1 MMYLFFVCFS
11 KSSLGSSSAA
21 YHPRWSPYRDM
32 MPTYNQLA
40 ASSLLNQ
47 QYSAA
52 LGLGKIHDALDRSD
66 VWHVIFGPF
75 FPPVLWCVCGCF
87 SRVCVCIYS
96 WSSRTMF
103 IPIPSVPGLHG
114 IPARR
119 APMVEQAVQTV
130 PLANAA
136 QKRGNT
142 LTQPQGRQPV
152 RPTQRSGRGGSQVQK
167 ENVPTSKQTQQWLI
181 REIVHLLFHAL
192 LPFSFKI

>member
-1 MMYLFFVCFS
+1 
-11 KSSLGSSSAA
+11 
-21 YHPRWSPYRDM
+21 
-32 MPTYNQLA
+32 
-40 ASSLLNQ
+40 
-47 QYSAA
+47 
-52 LGLGKIHDALDRSD
+52 
-66 VWHVIFGPF
+66 
-75 FPPVLWCVCGCF
+75 
-87 SRVCVCIYS
+87 
-96 WSSRTMF
+96 
-103 IPIPSVPGLHG
+103 
-114 IPARR
+114 
-119 APMVEQAVQTV
+119 MVEQAVQTV

>member
-1 MMYLFFVCFS
+1 MMRWIDRMSDTL
-11 KSSLGSSSAA
+11 SL
-21 YHPRWSPYRDM
+21 
-32 MPTYNQLA
+32 
-40 ASSLLNQ
+40 
-47 QYSAA
+47 
-52 LGLGKIHDALDRSD
+52 
-66 VWHVIFGPF
+66 GPF
-75 FPPVLWCVCGCF
+75 FPQYYGVYVAVSHVC
-87 SRVCVCIYS
+87 VCVCIYS